1 MARAGSRDLL
11 ADYKAKRDFAKTPEP
26 GPKRGK
32 AKGNSFVIQKHAA
45 RRTHFDFR
53 LEHDGVLKSWAVTR
67 GPSLDPAQKRLA
79 VMTEDHPLEYGGFEG
94 VIPKGEYGGGP
105 VMIWDE
111 GTWEPIG
118 DPDEGLAKGDLKFR
132 LHGHRLNGDYV
143 LVRMKPRKEDR
154 GRQNWLLDQEARRLC
169 RRGQRADR
177 RVRHQRE
184 VRPYHG
190 PDPQWRLGHLDLQQ
204 GSKKNS
210 SRQARGNGKAQAKKV
225 ARALIP
231 PFVEPEL
238 ATLDTEVPTGRNWLH
253 EVKYDGYRIIARKA
267 GDDITLFS
275 RSGLDWTVRFPAIAQ
290 ALLTLP
296 TDIALIDGEVAFVL
310 PSGITDFKSLQEH
323 IDTPNHAIRY
333 FVFDLLNLDGTD
345 RRKKPLKER
354 RAQLAKLL
362 AAKGVSDF
370 LIYADYVEGSGPEFY
385 AQACAAGLEGIV
397 SKRADRPYISGRGK
411 DWLKIKCSRGEE
423 FVIGGYSRSDVKGK
437 PFSSL
442 LLGTF
447 EDGKLSYSGKV
458 GTGFDA
464 ADFDRLAG
472 KFKPLERASS
482 PFVEVP
488 REERKGAVWLE
499 PKLVAQIAFTERTRD
514 GRLRHPS
521 FKGLREDK
529 PARDVHREER
539 DGEEAGMA
547 KTSVASSKTGGDA
560 TFEGITLTNP
570 GKVYYPDI
578 GLTKLD
584 VARYYETV
592 APYMLPYVARR
603 PISLVRC
610 PEGIDKEHF
619 FQRHAMKGMSKAI
632 KEVPIAGGE
641 SKKKYLYI
649 DDATG
654 LFGLVQIGTLE
665 IHDWGVSLDHIN
677 EPDRLVFDLD
687 PDEGLPLPTL
697 KAAVVEVR
705 EFLDDLGFK
714 SFLKS
719 TGGKGFHLVAPIAPK
734 LGWAEIKPFAKAI
747 ADALVSARPD
757 RYTANPLK
765 RTREGKI
772 FVDYLR
778 NQRGGSAIVNY
789 STRAKA
795 GAPVAC
801 PLRWDELKG
810 LKAASPYTAKTLPAR
825 LRSLKRD
832 PWEGFFSTRQSITA
846 KARKALGLG

>member
-1 MARAGSRDLL
+1 M
-11 ADYKAKRDFAKTPEP
+11 
-26 GPKRGK
+26 
-32 AKGNSFVIQKHAA
+32 
-45 RRTHFDFR
+45 
-53 LEHDGVLKSWAVTR
+53 
-67 GPSLDPAQKRLA
+67 
-79 VMTEDHPLEYGGFEG
+79 
-94 VIPKGEYGGGP
+94 
-105 VMIWDE
+105 
-111 GTWEPIG
+111 
-118 DPDEGLAKGDLKFR
+118 
-132 LHGHRLNGDYV
+132 
-143 LVRMKPRKEDR
+143 
-154 GRQNWLLDQEARRLC
+154 
-169 RRGQRADR
+169 
-177 RVRHQRE
+177 
-184 VRPYHG
+184 
-190 PDPQWRLGHLDLQQ
+190 
-204 GSKKNS
+204 
-210 SRQARGNGKAQAKKV
+210 
-225 ARALIP
+225 
-231 PFVEPEL
+231 
-238 ATLDTEVPTGRNWLH
+238 
-253 EVKYDGYRIIARKA
+253 
-267 GDDITLFS
+267 
-275 RSGLDWTVRFPAIAQ
+275 
-290 ALLTLP
+290 P

-323 IDTPNHAIRY
+323 IDTPNPAIRY
-333 FVFDLLNLDGTD
+333 FVFDLLNLDGKD
-345 RRKKPLKER
+345 WRKKPLKER

-464 ADFDRLAG
+464 ADFDRLAR

-482 PFVEVP
+482 PFEEVP

-734 LGWAEIKPFAKAI
+734 LGWAEVKSFAKAI